1 MVENEYKRY
10 PFIPTRINSLN
21 SETRSVSVFGTV
33 ISKDSSI
40 MSFILDDGEGKITVI
55 TNNSE
60 RFSELSEGD
69 KVRVLAKVWGEGTE
83 LELQSDIIQDF
94 SNIDLEKYK
103 ETIL

>member
-55 TNNSE
+55 TNFTNQHV
-60 RFSELSEGD
+60 F
-69 KVRVLAKVWGEGTE
+69 
-83 LELQSDIIQDF
+83 
-94 SNIDLEKYK
+94 
-103 ETIL
+103 